1 MPANKEQ
8 YVWFDG
14 KITEESKA
22 RVPILT
28 HSLQYGTGIFEGLRA
43 YEAEKGTAIFRLQ
56 DHIKRFMNTAKIYYM
71 ELGYTPKEICDAI
84 IAVVRKNALTSGYIR
99 PFAFYN
105 DAHIGLD
112 TTGKKISVFIA
123 AVPFGAY
130 YGKGLET
137 GIKCKVSSWH
147 RINSMIVPPEA
158 KASGNYL
165 NSILASLEARHSGFD
180 EAILTSING
189 AVAEGPAENVFLVED
204 GKLVTPPKG
213 ADILMGITRDS
224 IIKIAEAMGMEVNQR
239 NVHRDE
245 LYTCDELFFTGTAA
259 EVTPVTSVDGIK
271 VGNGKVGLITSSL
284 AKSFSNIAHGRN
296 KEYAG
301 WLTYV

>member
-84 IAVVRKNALTSGYIR
+84 IAVVRKNGITSGYIR

-105 DAHIGLD
+105 DD
-112 TTGKKISVFIA
+112 T
-123 AVPFGAY
+123 
-130 YGKGLET
+130 
-137 GIKCKVSSWH
+137 
-147 RINSMIVPPEA
+147 
-158 KASGNYL
+158 
-165 NSILASLEARHSGFD
+165 
-180 EAILTSING
+180 
-189 AVAEGPAENVFLVED
+189 
-204 GKLVTPPKG
+204 
-213 ADILMGITRDS
+213 
-224 IIKIAEAMGMEVNQR
+224 
-239 NVHRDE
+239 
-245 LYTCDELFFTGTAA
+245 
-259 EVTPVTSVDGIK
+259 
-271 VGNGKVGLITSSL
+271 
-284 AKSFSNIAHGRN
+284 
-296 KEYAG
+296 
-301 WLTYV
+301 